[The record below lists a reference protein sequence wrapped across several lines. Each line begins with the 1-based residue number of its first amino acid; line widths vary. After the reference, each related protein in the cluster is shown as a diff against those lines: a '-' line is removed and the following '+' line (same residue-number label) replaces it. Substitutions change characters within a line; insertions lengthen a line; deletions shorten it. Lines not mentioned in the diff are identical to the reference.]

1 MISRLTIV
9 AAALWTVGSAAA
21 HACGSD
27 SDCMIGDRSYRIR
40 LPDTT
45 PDTQDGTLGAIVFS
59 HGYKG
64 TAKGVMNNPR
74 FTALANEL
82 GVAIIATK
90 SAKNDWSI
98 PGAPASETDPNVD
111 ELAYYDAVLADV
123 TTRFPIDK
131 DRLMASGFS
140 AGAMMVWNLA
150 CHRSESF
157 AGFAP
162 IAGTFWQPEP
172 VSCDAPPTSVIHMH
186 GTNDKIVPLAGRKVL
201 DTHQGS
207 VPGVLAM
214 YGDYG
219 GFAAAEERKLGA
231 LSCDIQSNASNDVLA
246 FCAFEGG
253 HSFQMEYLK
262 SAWAL
267 LEEHGKL

>member
-1 MISRLTIV
+1 MFQRFALI
-9 AAALWTVGSAAA
+9 AAATWAMSTTVA

-27 SDCMIGDRSYRIR
+27 SDCMIGERSYRIR
-40 LPDTT
+40 LPDNV
-45 PDTQDGTLGAIVFS
+45 PDGKLGAIVFS

-98 PGAPASETDPNVD
+98 PGAPSSETDPTVD

-123 TTRFPIDK
+123 SARFPIDSN
-131 DRLMASGFS
+131 RLMASGFS

-150 CHRSESF
+150 CHRSSQF

-162 IAGTFWQPEP
+162 IAGTFWQPAP
-172 VSCDAPPTSVIHMH
+172 THCDAPPTSVIHMH
-186 GTNDKIVPLAGRKVL
+186 GTSDKIVPLEGRKVL

-207 VPGVLAM
+207 VPDVLAM
-214 YGDYG
+214 YGQYG
-219 GFAAAEERKLGA
+219 GFSQAEARKLGG
-231 LSCDIQSNASNDVLA
+231 LSCDIQSNEAADVLA

-262 SAWAL
+262 SAWSL
-267 LEEHGKL
+267 LEERGKL